1 MKRFNADQ
9 FVWFFIL
16 VVFSFLMTYLLL
28 SGTLFMLVDK
38 GRVISTSFMMIIL
51 YLITIVQATRIF
63 TIPSRGGLRGGYV
76 QYIAMIA
83 ILVIVS
89 LVDIPKTSLNIKG
102 VQLYHG
108 EHVHG
113 NIDTHKHID
122 LDESKSIY
130 INSENFHNAIEELN
144 KNIEKFIGKEIEIE
158 GVYYNDSK
166 YQDSFIITTL
176 NMNCCVADTKY
187 LGVLCDAIESNS
199 IKNGESI
206 KIKGTIGRFIDG
218 DRELIKIEN
227 LEK

>member
-28 SGTLFMLVDK
+28 SGTLFMLMDK
-38 GRVISTSFMMIIL
+38 GRIISTSFMMIIL

-63 TIPSRGGLRGGYV
+63 TIPSRGGLRGGYF

-83 ILVIVS
+83 ILVMVS
-89 LVDIPKTSLNIKG
+89 IIDIPRTSLNIKG

-108 EHVHG
+108 EHIHSDF
-113 NIDTHKHID
+113 DTHKHIN
-122 LDESKSIY
+122 LNEGNSIY
-130 INSENFHNAIEELN
+130 INSENFHNAVEELN
-144 KNIEKFIGKEIEIE
+144 KNIEKFIGKEIEID

-166 YQDSFIITTL
+166 YKDSFIITTL
-176 NMNCCVADTKY
+176 NMNCCIADTKY
-187 LGVLCDAIESNS
+187 LGILCENMNDNM

-206 KIKGTIGRFIDG
+206 KIKGKIGSFMDG
-218 DRELIKIEN
+218 NRELIKIEN
-227 LEK
+227 LKK